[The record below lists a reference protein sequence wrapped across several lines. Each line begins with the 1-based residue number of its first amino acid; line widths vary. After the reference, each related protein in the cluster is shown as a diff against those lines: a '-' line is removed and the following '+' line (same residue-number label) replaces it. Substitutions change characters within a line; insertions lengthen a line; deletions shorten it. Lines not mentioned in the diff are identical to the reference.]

1 MHPSFPASTTVR
13 RRIRLPLRGDGGA
26 ARRARVQ
33 GPRLELRELRRLSAS
48 PHPLHWTRPAA
59 PRTAPFLTRARPLLL
74 RRYGRAA
81 RTPKSRRRGAAG
93 VVPVEGELRPSPWHD
108 SSRGL
113 DATRPPQS
121 SASAQARH
129 PLVEVAASA
138 RIACESAA

>member
-81 RTPKSRRRGAAG
+81 DSQEPSTWCGGRCPRRGRAAT
-93 VVPVEGELRPSPWHD
+93 LA
-108 SSRGL
+108 L
-113 DATRPPQS
+113 A
-121 SASAQARH
+121 
-129 PLVEVAASA
+129 
-138 RIACESAA
+138 